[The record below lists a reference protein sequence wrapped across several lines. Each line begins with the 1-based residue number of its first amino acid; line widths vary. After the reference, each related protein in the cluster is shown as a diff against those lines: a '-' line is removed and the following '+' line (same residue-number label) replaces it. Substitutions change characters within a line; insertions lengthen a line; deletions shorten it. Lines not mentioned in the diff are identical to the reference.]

1 MACHRSMD
9 LVASESDIAWST
21 VVVSRTDDAVDAPPV
36 TMVTL
41 TTQTN
46 NALSLVDQ
54 ANNLCDR
61 LDGAIQRA
69 TKPAAPVAADELT
82 TLSNA

>member
-1 MACHRSMD
+1 M
-9 LVASESDIAWST
+9 
-21 VVVSRTDDAVDAPPV
+21 
-36 TMVTL
+36 MVTL
-41 TTQTN
+41 TTRSN
-46 NALSLVDQ
+46 NALSLVEQ
-54 ANNLCDR
+54 ANNLCYR